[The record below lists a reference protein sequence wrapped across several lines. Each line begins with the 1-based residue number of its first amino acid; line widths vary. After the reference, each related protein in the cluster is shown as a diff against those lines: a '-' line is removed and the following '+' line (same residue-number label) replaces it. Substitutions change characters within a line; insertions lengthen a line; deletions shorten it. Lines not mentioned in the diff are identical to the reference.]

1 MKTVARRKVIRLFI
15 FYAIFCYFMDMETKR
30 IRASGDGGRCTKQ
43 RSKQCYTRKR
53 KYHGKRKSINDD
65 TVVQVEDQG
74 AHSSINSALELV
86 EDGAAA
92 VYCEATITASS
103 SKILDIG
110 SESHPN
116 ILSCY
121 RLMDVNILDGIFNC
135 LACPECYEVETLHLN
150 DTNAKKKGLAR
161 LMYLKCNSCTYV
173 KEFYTSKN
181 VMILS
186 KKGGVEFMEVNLRA
200 VYGMQAFGD
209 IHR

>member
-1 MKTVARRKVIRLFI
+1 MKSKQTL
-15 FYAIFCYFMDMETKR
+15 YFMLMDMETKR

-43 RSKQCYTRKR
+43 RSKQRYTRKR

-74 AHSSINSALELV
+74 AHSAPELV

-92 VYCEATITASS
+92 VYCEATTTASS

-110 SESHPN
+110 SEFHPD
-116 ILSCY
+116 ILSGY

-181 VMILS
+181 VMIQS
-186 KKGGVEFMEVNLRA
+186 KKGEESLRSTFVQCMECELL
-200 VYGMQAFGD
+200 G
-209 IHR
+209 

>member
-1 MKTVARRKVIRLFI
+1 ML
-15 FYAIFCYFMDMETKR
+15 MDMETKG
-30 IRASGDGGRCTKQ
+30 IRTSGDGGRCTKQ

-74 AHSSINSALELV
+74 AHSSINSAPELV

-92 VYCEATITASS
+92 VYCEATTTASF

-110 SESHPN
+110 SASHPD
-116 ILSCY
+116 ILSGY

-135 LACPECYEVETLHLN
+135 LACPEWYEVETLHLN

-161 LMYLKCNSCTYV
+161 LMYLKL
-173 KEFYTSKN
+173 KN
-181 VMILS
+181 FTHP
-186 KKGGVEFMEVNLRA
+186 KT
-200 VYGMQAFGD
+200 
-209 IHR
+209 